1 MEAEILKKMKINKV
15 LTKEEITYMVKGY
28 NDGKIDDKV
37 MSKFLMNIKNNGL
50 SYEEVFYLTDAMIK
64 TGEILSLDKINRTVV
79 DKHSTGGVGDKVTI
93 ILSPIIASSGLGIA
107 KMSGRSLG
115 FTGGT
120 IDKLESIPGY
130 KIKLTD
136 KEFINAVN
144 NIGVAVI
151 SQTSSLAPADKK
163 IYALRD
169 EIGAVESI
177 PLIASSI
184 MSKKIASGAKII
196 VIDLKVGEG
205 AFMKNIRDAKKL
217 AKYMIEIGKYFDRKI
232 VCILTRMDSPLGY
245 TVGNVLEVR
254 EAMDFFNG
262 IYEPRLKEL
271 ILTLSS
277 YMIHL
282 GKDISLIEA
291 RKEVNNLLKSGKAKF
306 KFKEWITNQKGDL
319 TKLKF
324 SNEKLE
330 IYSNKSGYITK
341 VDPLIIASLVQDL
354 GAGRIKKEDK
364 IDLSVGVKLNKTVN
378 NKVKKGELLGTIYYN
393 KKIPDMEKRF
403 ISAFKIRSILS
414 SEKDIIIEEIM

>member
-1 MEAEILKKMKINKV
+1 MEAEILKKMKVNKV
-15 LTKEEITYMVKGY
+15 LTKEEITYMVNGY
-28 NDGKIDDKV
+28 NNGKIDDKV

-144 NIGVAVI
+144 KIGVAVI

-217 AKYMIEIGKYFDRKI
+217 AKYMIEIGKYFDRKV

-277 YMIHL
+277 YMIYL
-282 GKDISLIEA
+282 GKDISLTEA

-364 IDLSVGVKLNKTVN
+364 IDLSVGIKLNKTVN

-393 KKIPDMEKRF
+393 KEIPDMEKRF

>member
-1 MEAEILKKMKINKV
+1 MEAEILKKMKVNKV
-15 LTKEEITYMVKGY
+15 LTKEEINYMVTGY

-37 MSKFLMNIKNNGL
+37 MGKFLMNIKNNGL

-130 KIKLTD
+130 KIRLTD

-144 NIGVAVI
+144 KIGVAVI

-184 MSKKIASGAKII
+184 MSKKIASGAKYI
-196 VIDLKVGEG
+196 VIDLKVGKG
-205 AFMKNIRDAKKL
+205 AFMKNVKDAKIL
-217 AKYMIEIGKYFDRKI
+217 AKYMIKIGKYFDRKV
-232 VCILTRMDSPLGY
+232 VCVLTRMDSPLGY
-245 TVGNVLEVR
+245 TVGNAIEVKEAIEFFDGKQEKRLLELVTT
-254 EAMDFFNG
+254 
-262 IYEPRLKEL
+262 I
-271 ILTLSS
+271 SS
-277 YMIHL
+277 YMVSL
-282 GKDISLIEA
+282 GANVSYKIA
-291 RKEVNNLLKSGKAKF
+291 RKQVIEVIKNGKAKE
-306 KFKEWITNQKGDL
+306 KFYEWISNQGGDL
-319 TKLKF
+319 SSVVL
-324 SNEKLE
+324 SE
-330 IYSNKSGYITK
+330 NKAIVKSKESGYISEIK
-341 VDPLIIASLVQDL
+341 PLEIAELVSSL
-354 GAGRIKKEDK
+354 GAGRVKKEDN
-364 IDLSVGVKLNKTVN
+364 IDLSVGVRLFKTLYD
-378 NKVKKGELLGTIYYN
+378 KVEIGDIIGEIYYKDYVN
-393 KKIPDMEKRF
+393 DMESKLANSIK
-403 ISAFKIRSILS
+403 ISSIKS
-414 SEKDIIIEEIM
+414 KEKDIVIGVIK

>member
-1 MEAEILKKMKINKV
+1 MEAEILKKMKVNKV
-15 LTKEEITYMVKGY
+15 LTKEEITYMVNGY

-144 NIGVAVI
+144 KIGVAVI

-205 AFMKNIRDAKKL
+205 AFMKNISDAKKL
-217 AKYMIEIGKYFDRKI
+217 AKYMIEIGKYFDRKV

-282 GKDISLIEA
+282 GKDISLTES

-330 IYSNKSGYITK
+330 IYSNKSGYIT
-341 VDPLIIASLVQDL
+341 ASLVQDL

-364 IDLSVGVKLNKTVN
+364 IDLSVGIKLNKTVN

-393 KKIPDMEKRF
+393 KEIPDMEKRF